1 MRLFHFQM
9 RKDIL
14 SRPLPSSHHPLP
26 SSHHPLTI
34 LSHPLPSSLILSHP
48 LPSSPVL
55 SHPLSSS
62 LVLSHPLPSPPIL
75 SHPLPSSLILS
86 RPLPSSP
93 ILSHPLPS
101 SPVLSPEHGYPGII
115 CLTVLCQF
123 LLKNKLCGLFY
134 QLFILFLYLCD
145 EKQTYNKI
153 RHNHEATI
161 LSITIDAVGLPDGL
175 STVKTTL

>member
-14 SRPLPSSHHPLP
+14 SHPLP
-26 SSHHPLTI
+26 SSPILSHPLSSSLI

-48 LPSSPVL
+48 FPSS
-55 SHPLSSS
+55 
-62 LVLSHPLPSPPIL
+62 PIL
-75 SHPLPSSLILS
+75 SHPLPSSPVLS
-86 RPLPSSP
+86 PSSP
-93 ILSHPLPS
+93 VLSHPLPS

-134 QLFILFLYLCD
+134 PLFIHFSYLCD

-161 LSITIDAVGLPDGL
+161 LSITIDAVCLPDGL

>member
-14 SRPLPSSHHPLP
+14 S
-26 SSHHPLTI
+26 
-34 LSHPLPSSLILSHP
+34 HP
-48 LPSSPVL
+48 LPSSPILSPSSPILSPSSLVL
-55 SHPLSSS
+55 SRPLPSS
-62 LVLSHPLPSPPIL
+62 LVLSHPLPSSPIL
-75 SHPLPSSLILS
+75 SRPLPSSPILFH
-86 RPLPSSP
+86 PLPSSP

-101 SPVLSPEHGYPGII
+101 SPPEHGYPGII

-161 LSITIDAVGLPDGL
+161 LSITIDAVCLLDGL